1 MDRYNVLKNSKGIDR
16 TDLIDLLKDIN
27 GMKQQLLDSAIRFD
41 SLKGKRLSSISM
53 HMVKT

>member
-1 MDRYNVLKNSKGIDR
+1 MLKNSKGIDR